1 VFVLPSLSEG
11 SPNALLEAMACSL
24 PIVATRVGG
33 VPEIA
38 TDGTTALLVPPRQP
52 LALAGAIVRLLDDA
66 ALGAELGAAARRRV
80 LTDYTPEERTM
91 RLSRLYGALTGLHV
105 DGGCVDG
112 GSLELG
118 VG

>member
-1 VFVLPSLSEG
+1 
-11 SPNALLEAMACSL
+11 
-24 PIVATRVGG
+24 
-33 VPEIA
+33 
-38 TDGTTALLVPPRQP
+38 LLVPPRQP

-118 VG
+118 GGECNGGTAGFIAGGPGPDTAAVCIQDPFRDPEGESQISALSL